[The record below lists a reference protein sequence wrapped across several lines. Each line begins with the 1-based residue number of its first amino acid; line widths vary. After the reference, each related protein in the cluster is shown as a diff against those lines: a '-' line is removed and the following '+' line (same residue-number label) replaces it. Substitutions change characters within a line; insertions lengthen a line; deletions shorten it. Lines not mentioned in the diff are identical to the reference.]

1 MNGAI
6 ATHINTSLYDGKK
19 VASAKSTFNSA
30 AQITAAT
37 TYHQL
42 NAQVSSGA
50 AHET

>member
-6 ATHINTSLYDGKK
+6 ATHINTLLYNKK
-19 VASAKSTFNSA
+19 QIASAESTHNSA

-37 TYHQL
+37 KHHQL